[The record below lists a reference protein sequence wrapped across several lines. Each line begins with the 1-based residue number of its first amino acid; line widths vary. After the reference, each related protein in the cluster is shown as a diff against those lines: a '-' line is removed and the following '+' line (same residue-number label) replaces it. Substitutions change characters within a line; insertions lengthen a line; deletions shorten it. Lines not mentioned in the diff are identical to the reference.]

1 MKAEHGMAVETSAAV
16 GAGIAA
22 KYGLVAKLAVMFGSP
37 AIGAAI
43 IAAYHPPT
51 RRDTWWQA
59 LGAGVGGLIFGPILL
74 KTLVKFVPWLAPGAD
89 LFDWLYTV
97 APLLFVFG
105 GVFWGAIG
113 ALRSLNERIGR
124 KGGAAIAKKV
134 GL

>member
-1 MKAEHGMAVETSAAV
+1 MDRQMELGTGAAA

-22 KYGLVAKLAVMFGSP
+22 KYGLWAKLAVMFGAS
-37 AIGAAI
+37 AFGAAI

-74 KTLVKFVPWLAPGAD
+74 KALVKFVPWLAPGPD
-89 LFDWLYTV
+89 LFDWLATV
-97 APLLFVFG
+97 APCLFIFG
-105 GVFWGAIG
+105 GLFWGAIG
-113 ALRSLNERIGR
+113 ALRGLQSRIAR
-124 KGGAAIAKKV
+124 KGGAALGKRV

>member
-1 MKAEHGMAVETSAAV
+1 MAVETSAAV
-16 GAGIAA
+16 GAAAA
-22 KYGLVAKLAVMFGSP
+22 KYGVVAKLVVMFASP

-74 KTLVKFVPWLAPGAD
+74 KTLVKFVPWLAPGPD
-89 LFDWLYTV
+89 LFDWLSTV

-105 GVFWGAIG
+105 GIFWGAIG
-113 ALRSLNERIGR
+113 ALRVFKDRLGR
-124 KGGAAIAKKV
+124 KGGAAVAKKV

>member
-1 MKAEHGMAVETSAAV
+1 MERHMAVETTAAVSAA
-16 GAGIAA
+16 AA
-22 KYGLVAKLAVMFGSP
+22 KYGVIAKLVVMFASP

-74 KTLVKFVPWLAPGAD
+74 RVLVKFLPWLAPGPD
-89 LFDWLYTV
+89 LFEWLSLV
-97 APLLFVFG
+97 APCLFVFG
-105 GVFWGAIG
+105 GLFWGAIG
-113 ALRSLNERIGR
+113 ALRSLQARIAK
-124 KGGAAIAKKV
+124 KGGAAIGKKV

>member
-1 MKAEHGMAVETSAAV
+1 MKAQHGMAVETSAAV
-16 GAGIAA
+16 GAGLAA
-22 KYGLVAKLAVMFGSP
+22 KYGLVAKLVVMFASP

-74 KTLVKFVPWLAPGAD
+74 KTVVQFVPWLAPGPD
-89 LFDWLYTV
+89 LFDWLATV
-97 APLLFVFG
+97 SPLLFIFG
-105 GVFWGAIG
+105 GVFWGLIG
-113 ALRSLNERIGR
+113 ALRALKARIGA
-124 KGGAAIAKKV
+124 KGGAAIGKKI